1 MKWRL
6 GQEEFQALDN
16 GLREHYEAEGDGGFV
31 LVVIDD
37 DGSRDGPPPDVSGLK
52 SALAKQKEEARS
64 AREELQAVRADKA
77 AGGDRAQFELLQR
90 RHQASEERLKAIDAE
105 GAAALQAA
113 KLDWDGKLVEPTAK
127 LEKAEGELHE
137 LLIDGE
143 IHRAITAAH
152 GVPKLLAHHLR
163 KRVKME
169 LDADGARRI
178 VVTDDNGN
186 VRLDPR
192 GEPVPIDQAVEE
204 LKLFGDPAL
213 LRAFDRDRNGNGH

>member
-16 GLREHYEAEGDGGFV
+16 GLREHYEAEGDGSFV
-31 LVVIDD
+31 LVVIGT
-37 DGSRDGPPPDVSGLK
+37 DGEREYPDVSNLK
-52 SALAKQKEEARS
+52 SAFEKSKQERAAIKAQ
-64 AREELQAVRADKA
+64 LDAVRADKA
-77 AGGDRAQFELLQR
+77 SGSHAQEIDLLTR
-90 RHQASEERLKAIDAE
+90 RYQESEERLKAIDAK
-105 GAAALQAA
+105 GAAALEAA
-113 KLDWDGKLVEPTAK
+113 KLDWDGKLVEPTAR
-127 LEKAEGELHE
+127 LEKAEAELHE

-143 IHRAITAAH
+143 IHRAITVAH

-163 KRVKME
+163 PRVKME

-192 GEPVPIDQAVEE
+192 GEPVPVDQLVEE
-204 LKLFGDPAL
+204 LKLFGDPTL